1 MERHSF
7 ILYAPFYSIDTCARF
22 LQSQLIQVMWLVS
35 SHNPA
40 RVRLLNLVIVMMTLL
55 LTFFFFCLN

>member
-1 MERHSF
+1 M
-7 ILYAPFYSIDTCARF
+7 CKRF

-55 LTFFFFCLN
+55 VTFFLFKLMSFFILLHM

>member
-1 MERHSF
+1 M
-7 ILYAPFYSIDTCARF
+7 CKRF

-55 LTFFFFCLN
+55 VTFFFLFKLMSFFILLHM

>member
-1 MERHSF
+1 MC
-7 ILYAPFYSIDTCARF
+7 TCF

-55 LTFFFFCLN
+55 LTFFLFKLMSFLFYCICN